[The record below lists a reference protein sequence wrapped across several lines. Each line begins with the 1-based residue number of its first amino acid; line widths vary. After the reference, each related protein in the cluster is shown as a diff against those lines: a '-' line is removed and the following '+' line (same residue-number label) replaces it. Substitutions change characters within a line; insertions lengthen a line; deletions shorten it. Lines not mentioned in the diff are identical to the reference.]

1 MKQTTNSILMIR
13 PVAFRMNEQTAVN
26 NYYQKVLDGLLPET
40 VNAKAQIEFDEF
52 VIKLRAAGINVTV
65 VEDTKSPDTPDSIF
79 PNNWVSF
86 HENADVTLYPMFAE
100 NRRAERKLNVIEF
113 LQANYKIENLLDLT
127 DFEKEGKFLEGT
139 GSMVLDHQNK
149 LAYGCLS
156 ERLDKNAFYEWCDK
170 MQFKAIAF
178 KAVDDKAQPIYHTNV
193 MMCMGNQFVVICLE
207 SIPNKLEKQ
216 IVLESFLQTNKEV
229 ITISQD
235 QLNHFAGNMLQVF
248 DLFEKPHLIMSKRA
262 YTSLHV
268 AQLKSLEK
276 YNTLIPIS
284 IPTIEA
290 LGGGSTRC
298 MMAEIYLI
306 NK

>member
-1 MKQTTNSILMIR
+1 MEILMVR
-13 PVAFRMNEQTAVN
+13 PFQFYFNQQTAVN
-26 NYYQKVLDGLLPET
+26 NFFQSNINIE
-40 VNAKAQIEFDEF
+40 NANELAIAEFDAMVEQLRTHK
-52 VIKLRAAGINVTV
+52 IKVQV
-65 VEDTKSPDTPDSIF
+65 VQDTKDPSTPDSIF
-79 PNNWVSF
+79 PNNWFST
-86 HENADVTLYPMFAE
+86 HAGGTLCLYPMYAK
-100 NRRAERKLNVIEF
+100 NRRAERKLSVIDF
-113 LQANYKIENLLDLT
+113 LQKNYKIENLLDLT

-149 LAYGCLS
+149 MAYGCLS
-156 ERLDKNAFYEWCDK
+156 ERLNKEAFTYWCDK
-170 MQFKAIAF
+170 MQFKPISF
-178 KAVDDKAQPIYHTNV
+178 KAEDNKAQPIYHTNV

-207 SIPNKLEKQ
+207 SIPDEQEKQ

-248 DLFEKPHLIMSKRA
+248 DTNEKPHLIMSEQA
-262 YTSLHV
+262 YNSLKPEQV
-268 AQLKSLEK
+268 KNLEK
-276 YNTLIPIS
+276 YNPILPIS

>member
-1 MKQTTNSILMIR
+1 MEILMVR
-13 PVAFRMNEQTAVN
+13 PYQFYFNQQTAANNFFQSNVN
-26 NYYQKVLDGLLPET
+26 IE
-40 VNAKAQIEFDEF
+40 NANELAIAEFDAMVE
-52 VIKLRAAGINVTV
+52 KLRAHQIKVNVV
-65 VEDTKSPDTPDSIF
+65 QDTKDPSTPDSIF
-79 PNNWVSF
+79 PNNWVST
-86 HENADVTLYPMFAE
+86 HEGGTLCLYPMFAQ
-100 NRRAERKLNVIEF
+100 NRRAERKLSVIDF
-113 LQANYKIENLLDLT
+113 LESNYQIQNTLDLT
-127 DFEKEGKFLEGT
+127 DLEKEGIFLEGT

-193 MMCMGNQFVVICLE
+193 MMCMGDQFVVICLE
-207 SIPNKLEKQ
+207 SIPNEQEKQ
-216 IVLESFLQTNKEV
+216 LVLESFKKSNKEV

-248 DLFEKPHLIMSKRA
+248 DINEKPHLIMSEQA
-262 YTSLHV
+262 HTSLDP
-268 AQLKSLEK
+268 AQVKSLEK
-276 YNTLIPIS
+276 YNPILPIS

>member
-1 MKQTTNSILMIR
+1 MEILMVR
-13 PVAFRMNEQTAVN
+13 PYQFYFNQQTAANNFFQSNVN
-26 NYYQKVLDGLLPET
+26 IE
-40 VNAKAQIEFDEF
+40 NANELAIAEFDAMVE
-52 VIKLRAAGINVTV
+52 KLRAHQIKVNVV
-65 VEDTKSPDTPDSIF
+65 QDTKDPSTPDSIF
-79 PNNWVSF
+79 PNNWVST
-86 HENADVTLYPMFAE
+86 HEGGTLCLYPMFAQ
-100 NRRAERKLNVIEF
+100 NRRAERKSTVLDF
-113 LQANYKIENLLDLT
+113 LESNYKIENTLDLT
-127 DFEKEGKFLEGT
+127 DLEKEGIFLEGT

-156 ERLDKNAFYEWCDK
+156 ERLDKNAFNEWCDK

-193 MMCMGNQFVVICLE
+193 MMCMGDQFVVICLE
-207 SIPNKLEKQ
+207 SIPNEQEKQ
-216 IVLESFLQTNKEV
+216 IVLESFKKSNKEV
-229 ITISQD
+229 IEISQD

-248 DLFEKPHLIMSKRA
+248 DTNEKPHLIMSEQA
-262 YTSLHV
+262 YNSLKTEQV
-268 AQLKSLEK
+268 KSLEK
-276 YNTLIPIS
+276 YNPILPIS

>member
-1 MKQTTNSILMIR
+1 
-13 PVAFRMNEQTAVN
+13 
-26 NYYQKVLDGLLPET
+26 
-40 VNAKAQIEFDEF
+40 
-52 VIKLRAAGINVTV
+52 
-65 VEDTKSPDTPDSIF
+65 
-79 PNNWVSF
+79 
-86 HENADVTLYPMFAE
+86 
-100 NRRAERKLNVIEF
+100 
-113 LQANYKIENLLDLT
+113 
-127 DFEKEGKFLEGT
+127 
-139 GSMVLDHQNK
+139 
-149 LAYGCLS
+149 
-156 ERLDKNAFYEWCDK
+156 
-170 MQFKAIAF
+170 
-178 KAVDDKAQPIYHTNV
+178 
-193 MMCMGNQFVVICLE
+193 MGNQLVVICLE

-248 DLFEKPHLIMSKRA
+248 DIDEKPHLIMSKQA
-262 YTSLHV
+262 YISLHE

-276 YNTLIPIS
+276 YNTLLPIS

>member
-1 MKQTTNSILMIR
+1 MEILMVR
-13 PVAFRMNEQTAVN
+13 PYQFYFNQQTAANNFFQSNVN
-26 NYYQKVLDGLLPET
+26 IE
-40 VNAKAQIEFDEF
+40 NANELAIAEFDAMVE
-52 VIKLRAAGINVTV
+52 KLRAHQIKVNVV
-65 VEDTKSPDTPDSIF
+65 QDTKDPSTPDSIF
-79 PNNWVSF
+79 PNNWVST
-86 HENADVTLYPMFAE
+86 HEGGTLCLYPMFAQ
-100 NRRAERKLNVIEF
+100 NRRAERKSTVIDF
-113 LQANYKIENLLDLT
+113 LESNYKIENTLDLT
-127 DFEKEGKFLEGT
+127 DLEKEGIFLEGT

-156 ERLDKNAFYEWCDK
+156 ERLDKNAFNEWCDK

-193 MMCMGNQFVVICLE
+193 MMCMGDQFVVICLE
-207 SIPNKLEKQ
+207 SIPNEQEKQ
-216 IVLESFLQTNKEV
+216 IVLESFKKSNKEV
-229 ITISQD
+229 IEISQD

-248 DLFEKPHLIMSKRA
+248 DTNEKPHLIMSEQA
-262 YTSLHV
+262 HTSLDP
-268 AQLKSLEK
+268 AQVKSLEK
-276 YNTLIPIS
+276 YNPILPIS